1 METIRKIYSHFN
13 LNLTPGAEAAMQRYL
28 EENPQNKHG
37 KHEYTLEQFGIT
49 DEDINKNFAEYLRYF
64 KD

>member
-1 METIRKIYSHFN
+1 MGTIRKIYSHFN

-37 KHEYTLEQFGIT
+37 KHEYTLQQFGIT
-49 DEDINKNFAEYLRYF
+49 DEDINKNFAEYLQYF
-64 KD
+64 ND